1 MTIIPEG
8 KLKHDPQR
16 LLYHFPSINKVKY
29 TKLSQEF
36 YFWHSVSVAE
46 ETARMFGRLLV
57 PARCL
62 HWERKTRLAD
72 RRLQIGK
79 KSVYV
84 AALEELTEVEKRKY
98 FAEIE
103 LNKEA

>member
-1 MTIIPEG
+1 M
-8 KLKHDPQR
+8 
-16 LLYHFPSINKVKY
+16 
-29 TKLSQEF
+29 
-36 YFWHSVSVAE
+36 
-46 ETARMFGRLLV
+46 LV

-62 HWERKTRLAD
+62 HWEWKTRLAD

-79 KSVYV
+79 KSFYV
-84 AALEELTEVEKRKY
+84 AALEELTEVEKRRY